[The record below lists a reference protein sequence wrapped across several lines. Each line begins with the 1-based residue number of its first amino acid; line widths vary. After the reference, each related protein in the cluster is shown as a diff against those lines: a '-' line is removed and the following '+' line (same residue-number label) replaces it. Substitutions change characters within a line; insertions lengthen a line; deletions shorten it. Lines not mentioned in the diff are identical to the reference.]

1 MEILKF
7 KGCIPVA
14 DQRHPGDQL
23 SDTDETTSAG
33 WKGWKMLGA
42 LASIPSISF
51 HPHRKK
57 NII

>member
-42 LASIPSISF
+42 SISIYF
-51 HPHRKK
+51 IPPPSKK
-57 NII
+57 SIIQ